1 MKIMI
6 VAGGT
11 GGHIYPGIAIAEEI
25 KSRDP
30 QAEII
35 FLGSEEGLE
44 KDLIPRAGFKI
55 RLIKARALIRKISYK
70 AITAPFVSALGFFQ
84 ALRVLWDFRPQGLVS
99 TGGYASLAAVL
110 AAKLLGIPVF
120 VHEQNVLP
128 GMTNRLCF
136 RLADEVF
143 FSFDK
148 SLSYHRGKV
157 VGNPVRKEILN
168 ADREDARKKLGLS
181 PDKKMLLVMGG
192 SQGARAINNAV
203 TQALPGLDG
212 KWEIFHVIGTRDYEP
227 NNCWERIAGE
237 VPAAKYPFYHPFA
250 YLYNV
255 AEVLAAA
262 DMVVS
267 RAGAT
272 AIAEFTVRGLP
283 MILIPFPYSAEGH
296 QDLNARVMAEAGAG
310 ATIRNSEFNS
320 EKFVSLMSSNFDLVK
335 MGQASL
341 KLARP
346 AAARDIV
353 DLILKQI

>member
-1 MKIMI
+1 MI

-30 QAEII
+30 GAEII

-44 KDLIPRAGFKI
+44 KDLVPRAGFGI
-55 RLIKARALIRKISYK
+55 RLIKARALLRKISYK
-70 AITAPFVSALGFFQ
+70 AITAPFVSAFGFFQ
-84 ALRVLWDFRPQGLVS
+84 ALKMLWDFRPRVLIS

-110 AAKLLGIPVF
+110 AARLLRIPVF

-128 GMTNRLCF
+128 GVTNRLCF
-136 RLADEVF
+136 RLAKEVF
-143 FSFDK
+143 FSFDR
-148 SLSYHRGKV
+148 SLSCHKGKV
-157 VGNPVRKEILN
+157 VGNPVRKEIIN
-168 ADREDARKKLGLS
+168 ASREDARKKLGLS
-181 PDKKMLLVMGG
+181 PDVKMLLVMGG
-192 SQGARAINNAV
+192 SQGARSINDAV
-203 TQALPGLDG
+203 VEALPELDG
-212 KWEIFHVIGTRDYEP
+212 KWGIFHIIGTRDYR
-227 NNCWERIAGE
+227 RIAGE

-262 DMVVS
+262 DLVIS

-272 AIAEFTVRGLP
+272 AIAEFAVRGLP
-283 MILIPFPYSAEGH
+283 MVLIPFPYSAEGH
-296 QDLNARVMAEAGAG
+296 QDHNARLVAEAGAG
-310 ATIRNSEFNS
+310 AIIRNSEFNS
-320 EKFVSLMSSNFDLVK
+320 DRFVSLVNSNVDLVK

-353 DLILKQI
+353 DLILKQV